1 MRYLPFHRAASTAY
15 FRALATSIAASFAVF
30 VPAAA
35 AGVTNADLTA
45 AALVG
50 KTLNCTILGGNAPFE
65 SSGDFAIRLGWP
77 DAIQYSIA
85 PSSGS
90 AAAHT
95 GIYSHDTTSDGVDL
109 KLSSYSANGG
119 VNLNLF
125 AADSPVAMAVV
136 GPGKAYFEMNAPGA
150 NKHGTFTIS
159 GGVAS
164 YAGTYTG
171 KIGSKVTSG
180 GTVTLNPELTDFTV
194 IISAGGNVTA
204 NIGGLTPA
212 MIGFADASG
221 NITFNA
227 GDGIGFYHI
236 TSATVSAG
244 HVVSDYG
251 TAMGGAQYRFE
262 PPAAAPVPPTIEEPP
277 VSQIVSLGG
286 DVTFTVTVTGTGLSY
301 QWYFNGHA
309 LAGEINA
316 SLILHAVTLAQAGHY
331 RVEMT
336 SSGGAVASEEV
347 TLTIGTPSDAG
358 RLTNLSV
365 RGKAGVGDETLIV
378 GLVVSAGGP
387 GAPGGKP
394 FLVRAVGPSLAGL
407 GVAGA
412 LADPSL
418 TVYSGSAA
426 VDSNDNWGGD
436 AALVS
441 TAARL
446 GAFALDGPDSKDA
459 AIRGEAEASAYTLH
473 VTGQAGGVVLAEI
486 YDAEETFADVSPRL
500 VNVSARAEVGTG
512 DDVLIAGFV
521 VGGSTPRTVLIRAL
535 GPQLTQSGVT
545 GVLADPQLAI
555 HAGDTVVAQNDN
567 WSDAANAAGIAT
579 TGTTVGAD
587 TLISGAKDAAVLVT
601 LAPGAYTAVV
611 TGVGQ
616 TTGVALVEIFDVP

>member
-1 MRYLPFHRAASTAY
+1 MAR
-15 FRALATSIAASFAVF
+15 FRALVVAVAASLFVFA
-30 VPAAA
+30 PGAA

-77 DAIQYSIA
+77 DTIQYSIA
-85 PSSGS
+85 TSSGS
-90 AAAHT
+90 AEAHI
-95 GIYSHDTTSDGVDL
+95 GIYSHNTTTDGVDL

-125 AADSPVAMAVV
+125 AADSPVATAVV

-150 NKHGTFTIS
+150 NKHGTFTIN

-180 GTVTLNPELTDFTV
+180 GTVTLNPELTDYTV

-212 MIGFADASG
+212 MIGFVDASG
-221 NITFNA
+221 AITFNS

-236 TSATVSAG
+236 TSATVSG
-244 HVVSDYG
+244 GQVLSDYG

-262 PPAAAPVPPTIEEPP
+262 PPAAAPVPPTIDEQP

-286 DVTFTVTVTGTGLSY
+286 DVTFTVTVTGSGFSY

-309 LAGEINA
+309 LVGEINA
-316 SLILHAVTLAQAGHY
+316 SLILHAITLAQAGHY

-347 TLTIGTPSDAG
+347 TLTVGTPSSAG

-394 FLVRAVGPSLAGL
+394 FLVRAVGPSLTGL

-412 LADPSL
+412 LVDPSL
-418 TVYSGSAA
+418 TVYSGTTAI
-426 VDSNDNWGGD
+426 DSNDNWGGE

-446 GAFALDGPDSKDA
+446 GAFALTGPDSKDA
-459 AIRGEAEASAYTLH
+459 AIRGEAEAGAYTLH
-473 VTGQAGGVVLAEI
+473 ATGQAGGIVLAEI
-486 YDAEETFADVSPRL
+486 YDAAETFADVSPRL

-521 VGGSTPRTVLIRAL
+521 VSGSTPRTVLIRAL
-535 GPQLTQSGVT
+535 GPQLAQSGVT
-545 GVLADPQLAI
+545 GMLADPQLAI
-555 HAGDTVVAQNDN
+555 HAGNAVVAQNDN
-567 WSDAANAAGIAT
+567 WSDATNAAVIAT
-579 TGTTVGAD
+579 TSTTVGAAAM
-587 TLISGAKDAAVLVT
+587 TSGAKDAAVLVT
-601 LAPGAYTAVV
+601 LAPGVYTAVV